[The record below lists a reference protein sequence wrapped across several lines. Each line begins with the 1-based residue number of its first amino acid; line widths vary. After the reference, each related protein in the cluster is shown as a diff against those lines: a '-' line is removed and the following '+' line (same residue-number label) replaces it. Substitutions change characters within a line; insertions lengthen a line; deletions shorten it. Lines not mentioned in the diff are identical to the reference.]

1 MPCNC
6 RKPALLVAGLTLLL
20 PGCDGGDG
28 YQAISGKVTFKG
40 APLKHGSIQFFLV
53 GEKSI
58 PCAGAM
64 IQNGVYQ
71 VPKEH
76 GLKPGTYLVKIS
88 STERDE
94 NAKGGSALNPALVR
108 ETIPP
113 SYNSESTLKV
123 EIVSAGSRQ
132 FDFNVE

>member
-1 MPCNC
+1 
-6 RKPALLVAGLTLLL
+6 VVVGLTLFLS
-20 PGCDGGDG
+20 GCAGEDG
-28 YQAISGKVTFKG
+28 YQAISGKVTFNG
-40 APLKHGSIQFFLV
+40 MPLKHGSIQFFSL
-53 GEKSI
+53 GEKSV
-58 PCAGAM
+58 PSAGAM
-64 IQNGVYQ
+64 IQNGAYQ

-94 NAKGGSALNPALVR
+94 TAKGGSTLNPVLVR

-123 EIVSAGSRQ
+123 EIVTGGRRQ